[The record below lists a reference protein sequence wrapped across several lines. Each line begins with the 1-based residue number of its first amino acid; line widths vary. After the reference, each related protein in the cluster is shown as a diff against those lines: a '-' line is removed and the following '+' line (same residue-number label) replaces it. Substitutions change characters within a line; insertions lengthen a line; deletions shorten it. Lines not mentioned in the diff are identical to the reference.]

1 MNIQP
6 DIESWLTL
14 SFIEGLGD
22 ESFRKLLLTFKHP
35 TDILNAEAQLLER
48 YVKKPIAAD
57 IANRRVDQKKIIATL
72 KWL

>member
-48 YVKKPIAAD
+48 YVKKHSEE
-57 IANRRVDQKKIIATL
+57 KKSV
-72 KWL
+72 KGQPVNVV